1 MTPAEIR
8 TAASIVGKAAKDK
21 TGREA
26 KRLRR
31 ITRNLRDAARA
42 VAATTPLNKQLPP
55 RKWSVT

>member
-31 ITRNLRDAARA
+31 ITRDLRAAARA
-42 VAATTPLNKQLPP
+42 VAATKSLNTSSEKDAG
-55 RKWSVT
+55 